1 METTRSAYKE
11 ARQKVEEA
19 REAAKRVAKDAF
31 HEGASEIFKNYP
43 EIDGFAVNAF
53 TPYFNDGDT
62 CTFGV
67 STDYFD
73 VRLVDEDGWL
83 ISDDVDNGQEWN
95 STTKTMVQVRDPS
108 PLLKAVS
115 EIQTFLEEFSD
126 EDYLSV
132 FGDHV
137 RIVVT
142 RKGVETEDYSDHD

>member
-1 METTRSAYKE
+1 M
-11 ARQKVEEA
+11 
-19 REAAKRVAKDAF
+19 
-31 HEGASEIFKNYP
+31 
-43 EIDGFAVNAF
+43 
-53 TPYFNDGDT
+53 
-62 CTFGV
+62 
-67 STDYFD
+67 
-73 VRLVDEDGWL
+73 DEDGWL